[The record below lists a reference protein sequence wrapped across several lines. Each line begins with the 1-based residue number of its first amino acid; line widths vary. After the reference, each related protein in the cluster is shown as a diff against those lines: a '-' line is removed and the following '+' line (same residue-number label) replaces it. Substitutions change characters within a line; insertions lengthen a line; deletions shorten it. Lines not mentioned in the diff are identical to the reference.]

1 MKFTLTTSAI
11 GTLNPL
17 GGVAVFNS
25 VQDQVSGLQLPV
37 SRNFH
42 IQKGVQLTTD
52 CSERKTVT
60 ASCEQF
66 TGTGTGVA
74 TTAAGSFTICMPLV
88 TSLDTSKIIPL
99 ALFNA
104 GHQLFY
110 TLNPAATVVSA
121 GTYTVSNLEIVAAL
135 VTPNQQYLEEIS
147 RGLQSGGSLK
157 IPLQLYKS
165 VTSTLAASNSK
176 NIQINTG
183 YLGSMNTVTLVEKTA
198 ALGVMK
204 NGADLQ
210 SFFINLDGQRYP
222 MNKAVSTGVE
232 AFYQTL
238 AGYNTGISTL
248 SVPDANQ
255 SFQHYSFKTN
265 SEFSSG
271 VPTANGVVELALDF
285 TGSTP
290 VAGSTI
296 ETIIS
301 YDALLVV
308 SQNSCSLIVDV

>member
-1 MKFTLTTSAI
+1 M
-11 GTLNPL
+11 
-17 GGVAVFNS
+17 
-25 VQDQVSGLQLPV
+25 
-37 SRNFH
+37 
-42 IQKGVQLTTD
+42 
-52 CSERKTVT
+52 CYE
-60 ASCEQF
+60 
-66 TGTGTGVA
+66 
-74 TTAAGSFTICMPLV
+74 
-88 TSLDTSKIIPL
+88 
-99 ALFNA
+99 
-104 GHQLFY
+104 
-110 TLNPAATVVSA
+110 
-121 GTYTVSNLEIVAAL
+121 
-135 VTPNQQYLEEIS
+135 
-147 RGLQSGGSLK
+147 
-157 IPLQLYKS
+157 
-165 VTSTLAASNSK
+165 
-176 NIQINTG
+176 
-183 YLGSMNTVTLVEKTA
+183 
-198 ALGVMK
+198 
-204 NGADLQ
+204 DLQ